1 MNIFESI
8 GSCLNDTVQSLVEKN
23 RVKAQINRLRLVMRS
38 EAKTIN
44 KAYIQLGKEYY
55 KKIKDGEIKPSDES
69 EEYCTAIVKATDR
82 FKRAVSRYHELI
94 DSQVIEQENPEIDE
108 DDGEDI
114 TLCCSYEDENNPQ
127 TSSAQAPDTES
138 PVESEEEISDE
149 VVADDKPADESIED
163 VKKKI
168 EEMIDISSSS
178 EKEE

>member
-1 MNIFESI
+1 MNILESI

-23 RVKAQINRLRLVMRS
+23 RIKAQINRLRLVMRS

-55 KKIKDGEIKPSDES
+55 KKIKDGEVKPGNDA
-69 EEYCTAIVKATDR
+69 EEYCAAIAKATDR

-94 DSQVIEQENPEIDE
+94 DSQVIEQESSNIDE
-108 DDGEDI
+108 DEGEDI
-114 TLCCSYEDENNPQ
+114 TLCCSYEDESKSQ
-127 TSSAQAPDTES
+127 SSSAQADDAQ
-138 PVESEEEISDE
+138 ISKEDE
-149 VVADDKPADESIED
+149 ASDKPAEDSIED

-168 EEMIDISSSS
+168 DEMIDISSSS